1 MNSFSLDSET
11 IQKAIS
17 IALAEDIG
25 TGDVTTLSLIPAEA
39 RAEAVMKARQPL
51 SVAGL
56 DLAAEAYRQI
66 DPSTEITYCCADG
79 DQLNQGDIL
88 LHLKGSARA
97 ILTAERVS
105 LNFIQRL
112 SGIATLSRQFTD
124 KIAGTKAK
132 LLDTRKTT
140 PGWRKFE
147 KYAVTCGGATNHR
160 FGLYDMILIKDNHL
174 VTLRDAKP
182 NAVAVAIQRA
192 RAAYPNLKVEV
203 EADTLE
209 QVSQAA
215 DAGAD
220 IILLDNMTNEMMSAF
235 GGAEGMEGLVPAED
249 GDDEEDAETYTIVN
263 SLEVNTA
270 ENKISDESPLGKALM
285 GKKKGDEVSFKS
297 PGGAM
302 VGLKI
307 LEIKK

>member
-79 DQLNQGDIL
+79 DQLNRGDIL
-88 LHLKGSARA
+88 LHLIGSARA

-140 PGWRKFE
+140 PNMR
-147 KYAVTCGGATNHR
+147 
-160 FGLYDMILIKDNHL
+160 
-174 VTLRDAKP
+174 
-182 NAVAVAIQRA
+182 AIQRA

-220 IILLDNMTNEMMSAF
+220 IILLDNMTNEMMSQAVQIVQGRSLLEAS
-235 GGAEGMEGLVPAED
+235 GGVTLQTVRGKAETGVDFISVGALTHSVPAVD
-249 GDDEEDAETYTIVN
+249 I
-263 SLEVNTA
+263 
-270 ENKISDESPLGKALM
+270 
-285 GKKKGDEVSFKS
+285 
-297 PGGAM
+297 
-302 VGLKI
+302 GLDFI
-307 LEIKK
+307 